1 MKLYTIKYQ
10 SHPWEKK
17 KLIAITS
24 AAAFNRQEVNDEI
37 CGITVGLREIIT
49 LTNLAVRS
57 SKWLFA
63 VQFAVHCRFL
73 SAFVKE
79 RTEQKKKKEKRL
91 FDASILKDIDTAPC
105 KI

>member
-1 MKLYTIKYQ
+1 MRRSVVL
-10 SHPWEKK
+10 
-17 KLIAITS
+17 
-24 AAAFNRQEVNDEI
+24 
-37 CGITVGLREIIT
+37 LREIIT

-79 RTEQKKKKEKRL
+79 KTEQKRL
-91 FDASILKDIDTAPC
+91 FDVSILKDIDTAPC